1 MLLLLYTHIIIM
13 KPIAILSW
21 ALLLTCGVNA
31 MIAPIAQGCGNG
43 IYCAPRQTCM
53 SNATG
58 AGLVYAC
65 SPLYRA
71 VRCMDARFS
80 CPMSYTCAEN
90 SRCVSGLNAEDGLND
105 VAAEDGLNAVLNLD
119 AFQVAELRDFGVGI
133 LPTSLSICGPITRNF
148 RLPNFC
154 TCTDARL
161 GGELGCTVGLQNYI
175 SIGATAWFR
184 PCDSPANFGYRAWAS
199 LLGSS
204 RSIGNTWSA
213 SFSLTR
219 PIPGASF
226 EIGRSNAG
234 ARVELTGE
242 VSRFILSTRVAIGVC
257 AKLGVGPLSVEM
269 CNPTVLPWLPVTILN
284 GPRFDFS
291 RFC

>member
-1 MLLLLYTHIIIM
+1 M
-13 KPIAILSW
+13 KPITILSC
-21 ALLLTCGVNA
+21 ALLLTCCGVNA
-31 MIAPIAQGCGNG
+31 IPTLVITDCGNG
-43 IYCAPRQTCM
+43 IYCAPHQTCM

-58 AGLVYAC
+58 AGIVYAC
-65 SPLYRA
+65 SPLSRA

-80 CPMSYTCAEN
+80 CPSSYTCVDN
-90 SRCVSGLNAEDGLND
+90 SRCVSVNADTEVNAE
-105 VAAEDGLNAVLNLD
+105 VNAVLNLD
-119 AFQVAELRDFGVGI
+119 AFQVAESRDFGVGI

-154 TCTDARL
+154 TCRD
-161 GGELGCTVGLQNYI
+161 GGGSELSCVIGLQTYI
-175 SIGATAWFR
+175 TIGASMWFR
-184 PCDSPANFGYRAWAS
+184 PCATPANFGYRAWVS
-199 LLGSS
+199 LLGAS
-204 RSIGNTWSA
+204 RSIGETWSA

-257 AKLGVGPLSVEM
+257 AALGVGPFTLQM
-269 CNPTVLPWLPVTILN
+269 CNPTMLPWLPVTILN

>member
-1 MLLLLYTHIIIM
+1 M
-13 KPIAILSW
+13 KPISILSCV
-21 ALLLTCGVNA
+21 LLLTFGGIGGVNA
-31 MIAPIAQGCGNG
+31 IITPIAQDCGNG
-43 IYCAPRQTCM
+43 ISCAPRQTCM

-80 CPMSYTCAEN
+80 CPMSYTCVEN
-90 SRCVSGLNAEDGLND
+90 SRCVAA
-105 VAAEDGLNAVLNLD
+105 AAEDSINAVLNLD
-119 AFQVAELRDFGVGI
+119 AFRVAELRDFGLGV

-161 GGELGCTVGLQNYI
+161 GGELGCMVGLQNYI

-199 LLGSS
+199 LLGAS

-242 VSRFILSTRVAIGVC
+242 ISRFVLSTRVAIGVC
-257 AKLGVGPLSVEM
+257 ATLGVGPFSLQM

>member
-1 MLLLLYTHIIIM
+1 M
-13 KPIAILSW
+13 KILHRFLSY
-21 ALLLTCGVNA
+21 ALLLACGGGIGGIGSACA
-31 MIAPIAQGCGNG
+31 MTAPIITQDCGNG
-43 IYCAPRQTCM
+43 ISCAPRQTCM

-80 CPMSYTCAEN
+80 CPMSYTCVEN
-90 SRCVSGLNAEDGLND
+90 SRCVSSDFNAEEAGIN
-105 VAAEDGLNAVLNLD
+105 AEEAGINAVLNLD
-119 AFQVAELRDFGVGI
+119 AFHVAEYRDFGAGVR
-133 LPTSLSICGPITRNF
+133 PTSLSICGPITSLF

-154 TCTDARL
+154 TCADAKL
-161 GGELGCTVGLQNYI
+161 GGELGCTVGLQTYI

-184 PCDSPANFGYRAWAS
+184 PCDSPANFGYKAWAS
-199 LLGSS
+199 LLGTSK
-204 RSIGNTWSA
+204 SIGNTWST

-226 EIGRSNAG
+226 EIGRSNVG
-234 ARVELTGE
+234 ARVELTGD

-257 AKLGVGPLSVEM
+257 AILAAGPFTLQL
-269 CNPTVLPWLPVTILN
+269 CNPTALPWLPVTILN
-284 GPRFDFS
+284 GPRVDFS

>member
-1 MLLLLYTHIIIM
+1 M
-13 KPIAILSW
+13 KPIAILSC
-21 ALLLTCGVNA
+21 ALLLTCGGIGGVNA
-31 MIAPIAQGCGNG
+31 IPTIAPSLVITDCGNG
-43 IYCAPRQTCM
+43 IYCAPHQTCM

-58 AGLVYAC
+58 AGIVYAC

-80 CPMSYTCAEN
+80 CPSSYTCADN
-90 SRCVSGLNAEDGLND
+90 SRCVSANAE
-105 VAAEDGLNAVLNLD
+105 VNAVLNLD
-119 AFQVAELRDFGVGI
+119 AFQVAESRDFGVGI
-133 LPTSLSICGPITRNF
+133 LSTSLSICGPITRNF

-154 TCTDARL
+154 TCRD
-161 GGELGCTVGLQNYI
+161 GGGSELACVIGLQTYI
-175 SIGATAWFR
+175 TLGASMWFR
-184 PCDSPANFGYRAWAS
+184 PCATPANFGYRAWAS
-199 LLGSS
+199 LLGTS
-204 RSIGNTWSA
+204 RSIGDTWSA

-242 VSRFILSTRVAIGVC
+242 VNRFILSTRVAIGVC
-257 AKLGVGPLSVEM
+257 ATLGVGPFSLQM

>member
-1 MLLLLYTHIIIM
+1 MNI
-13 KPIAILSW
+13 KNGFLSC
-21 ALLLTCGVNA
+21 ALLLIFGGGIGGVNA
-31 MIAPIAQGCGNG
+31 MIAPIAQDCGNG

-80 CPMSYTCAEN
+80 CPMSYKCAEN
-90 SRCVSGLNAEDGLND
+90 SRCVSGDAEVKAKPEPD
-105 VAAEDGLNAVLNLD
+105 AEDGLNAVLNLD
-119 AFQVAELRDFGVGI
+119 AFHVAELRDFGVGI

-154 TCTDARL
+154 TCADARL

-175 SIGATAWFR
+175 SIGATAWVR

-199 LLGSS
+199 LLGTS

-213 SFSLTR
+213 SFTLTR

-257 AKLGVGPLSVEM
+257 AKLGVGPFSLQM

>member
-1 MLLLLYTHIIIM
+1 M

-21 ALLLTCGVNA
+21 ALLLTFGVNA
-31 MIAPIAQGCGNG
+31 MIAPIAQDCGNG

-90 SRCVSGLNAEDGLND
+90 SRCVSGDAEVKAKPEPD
-105 VAAEDGLNAVLNLD
+105 AEDGLNAVLNLD
-119 AFQVAELRDFGVGI
+119 AFHVAELRDFGTG
-133 LPTSLSICGPITRNF
+133 LKPTSLSICGPITRNF

-154 TCTDARL
+154 TCADARL

-175 SIGATAWFR
+175 SIGATAWVR

-199 LLGSS
+199 LLGTS

-213 SFSLTR
+213 SFTLTR

>member
-1 MLLLLYTHIIIM
+1 M
-13 KPIAILSW
+13 KITSGFLSC
-21 ALLLTCGVNA
+21 ALLLTFGNVNA
-31 MIAPIAQGCGNG
+31 MIAPMITEDCGNG

-53 SNATG
+53 SNTTG

-65 SPLYRA
+65 SPLSRA

-80 CPMSYTCAEN
+80 CPTSYTCAEN
-90 SRCVSGLNAEDGLND
+90 SRCVFGVND
-105 VAAEDGLNAVLNLD
+105 TSAVLNLD
-119 AFQVAELRDFGVGI
+119 AFRVAEYRDFGSGVK
-133 LPTSLSICGPITRNF
+133 PTSLSICDPITRLF

-154 TCTDARL
+154 TCADAKV
-161 GGELGCTVGLQNYI
+161 GGELGCTVGLQTYI
-175 SIGATAWFR
+175 SVGASAWFR
-184 PCDSPANFGYRAWAS
+184 PCDTPANFGYKAWATLVGIS
-199 LLGSS
+199 K
-204 RSIGNTWSA
+204 SIGNTWTT

-242 VSRFILSTRVAIGVC
+242 ISRFILSTQLAIGVC
-257 AKLGVGPLSVEM
+257 GTLAVGPFTLQM
-269 CNPTVLPWLPVTILN
+269 CNPSAISWLPVTILN
-284 GPRFDFS
+284 GPRVDFS

>member
-1 MLLLLYTHIIIM
+1 M
-13 KPIAILSW
+13 KPITILSC
-21 ALLLTCGVNA
+21 ALLLTCCGVNA
-31 MIAPIAQGCGNG
+31 IPTIVITDCGNG
-43 IYCAPRQTCM
+43 IYCAPHQTCM

-58 AGLVYAC
+58 AGIVYAC
-65 SPLYRA
+65 SPLSRA

-80 CPMSYTCAEN
+80 CPSSYTCVDN
-90 SRCVSGLNAEDGLND
+90 SRCVSVNADTEVNAE
-105 VAAEDGLNAVLNLD
+105 VNAVPNLD
-119 AFQVAELRDFGVGI
+119 AFQVAESRDFGVGI

-154 TCTDARL
+154 TCRD
-161 GGELGCTVGLQNYI
+161 GGGSELSCVIGLQTYI
-175 SIGATAWFR
+175 TIGASMWFR
-184 PCDSPANFGYRAWAS
+184 PCATPANFGYRAWVS
-199 LLGSS
+199 LLGAS
-204 RSIGNTWSA
+204 RSIGETWSA

-257 AKLGVGPLSVEM
+257 AALGVGPFTLQM
-269 CNPTVLPWLPVTILN
+269 CNPTMLPWLPVTILN

>member
-1 MLLLLYTHIIIM
+1 M
-13 KPIAILSW
+13 KPITILSC
-21 ALLLTCGVNA
+21 ALLLTCGGIGGVNA
-31 MIAPIAQGCGNG
+31 IPTIAPSLVITDCGNG
-43 IYCAPRQTCM
+43 IYCAPHQTCM

-58 AGLVYAC
+58 AGIVYAC

-80 CPMSYTCAEN
+80 CPSSYTCADN
-90 SRCVSGLNAEDGLND
+90 SRCVSANAE
-105 VAAEDGLNAVLNLD
+105 VNAVLNLD
-119 AFQVAELRDFGVGI
+119 AFQVAESRDFGVGI

-154 TCTDARL
+154 MCRD
-161 GGELGCTVGLQNYI
+161 GGGSELACVIGLQTYI
-175 SIGATAWFR
+175 TLGASMWFR
-184 PCDSPANFGYRAWAS
+184 PCATPANFGYRAWAS
-199 LLGSS
+199 LLGTS
-204 RSIGNTWSA
+204 RSIGDTWSA

-242 VSRFILSTRVAIGVC
+242 VNRFILSTRVAIGVC
-257 AKLGVGPLSVEM
+257 ATLGVGPFSLQM

>member
-1 MLLLLYTHIIIM
+1 M
-13 KPIAILSW
+13 KPITILSC
-21 ALLLTCGVNA
+21 ALLLTCGGIGGVNA
-31 MIAPIAQGCGNG
+31 IPTIAPSLVITDCGNG
-43 IYCAPRQTCM
+43 IYCAPHQTCM

-58 AGLVYAC
+58 AGIVYAC

-80 CPMSYTCAEN
+80 CPSSYTCADN
-90 SRCVSGLNAEDGLND
+90 SRCVSANAEAGI
-105 VAAEDGLNAVLNLD
+105 NAVPNLD
-119 AFQVAELRDFGVGI
+119 AFQVAESRDFGVGI

-154 TCTDARL
+154 TCRD
-161 GGELGCTVGLQNYI
+161 GGGSELACVIGLQTYI
-175 SIGATAWFR
+175 TIGASMWFR
-184 PCDSPANFGYRAWAS
+184 PCATPANFGYRAWAS
-199 LLGSS
+199 LLGAS
-204 RSIGNTWSA
+204 RSIGETWSA

-242 VSRFILSTRVAIGVC
+242 VNRFILSTRVAIGVC
-257 AKLGVGPLSVEM
+257 AALGVGPFSLQM
-269 CNPTVLPWLPVTILN
+269 CNPTVFPWLPVTILN

>member
-1 MLLLLYTHIIIM
+1 M
-13 KPIAILSW
+13 KPIAILSC
-21 ALLLTCGVNA
+21 ALLLTCGCDINA
-31 MIAPIAQGCGNG
+31 MTAPIITQDCGNG
-43 IYCAPRQTCM
+43 ISCAPRQTCM

-80 CPMSYTCAEN
+80 CPTSYTCAEN
-90 SRCVSGLNAEDGLND
+90 SRCVSAEVNAEE
-105 VAAEDGLNAVLNLD
+105 AGLNAVLNLD
-119 AFQVAELRDFGVGI
+119 AFHVAEYRDFGAG
-133 LPTSLSICGPITRNF
+133 LKPTSLSICGPITSLF

-154 TCTDARL
+154 TCADAKL

-184 PCDSPANFGYRAWAS
+184 PCDSPANFGYKAWAS
-199 LLGSS
+199 ILGTS
-204 RSIGNTWSA
+204 RSIGNTWST

-226 EIGRSNAG
+226 EIGRSNVG
-234 ARVELTGE
+234 ARVELTGD
-242 VSRFILSTRVAIGVC
+242 VSRSILSTRVAIGVC
-257 AKLGVGPLSVEM
+257 ATLAAGPFTLQL
-269 CNPTVLPWLPVTILN
+269 CNPTALPWLPVTILN
-284 GPRFDFS
+284 GPRVDFS

>member
-1 MLLLLYTHIIIM
+1 M
-13 KPIAILSW
+13 KPIAILSC
-21 ALLLTCGVNA
+21 ALMFLCVNA
-31 MIAPIAQGCGNG
+31 IPNIAPSLVVKDCGNG
-43 IYCAPRQTCM
+43 IYCAPTQTCM

-58 AGLVYAC
+58 AGIIYAC
-65 SPLYRA
+65 SPLSRA

-80 CPMSYTCAEN
+80 CPSSYTCADN
-90 SRCVSGLNAEDGLND
+90 SQCVSNIVDAKARPVIDSVVNI
-105 VAAEDGLNAVLNLD
+105 D
-119 AFQVAELRDFGVGI
+119 AFRVAESRDFGLGI
-133 LPTSLSICGPITRNF
+133 RPTSLSICGPITRNF

-154 TCTDARL
+154 TCRD
-161 GGELGCTVGLQNYI
+161 GGGSELACVIGLQTYI
-175 SIGATAWFR
+175 TIGASMWFR
-184 PCDSPANFGYRAWAS
+184 PCATPANFGYRAWAS
-199 LLGSS
+199 LFGISK
-204 RSIGNTWSA
+204 SIGDTWSA

-242 VSRFILSTRVAIGVC
+242 VSRFILSTQVAIGVC
-257 AKLGVGPLSVEM
+257 ATLGAGPFTLQM
-269 CNPTVLPWLPVTILN
+269 CNPTMLPWLPVTILN

>member
-1 MLLLLYTHIIIM
+1 M

-21 ALLLTCGVNA
+21 ALLLTFGGVNA
-31 MIAPIAQGCGNG
+31 MIAPIAQDCGNG

-80 CPMSYTCAEN
+80 CPMSYTCVEN
-90 SRCVSGLNAEDGLND
+90 SRCVSGDAEVKAKPEPDAADD
-105 VAAEDGLNAVLNLD
+105 VAAVLNLD
-119 AFQVAELRDFGVGI
+119 AFHVAELRDFGTG
-133 LPTSLSICGPITRNF
+133 LKPTSLSICGPITRNF

-154 TCTDARL
+154 TCADARL

-175 SIGATAWFR
+175 SIGATAWVR

-199 LLGSS
+199 LLGTS

-213 SFSLTR
+213 SFTLTR

>member
-1 MLLLLYTHIIIM
+1 M
-13 KPIAILSW
+13 KPITILSC
-21 ALLLTCGVNA
+21 ALLLTCGGIGGVNA
-31 MIAPIAQGCGNG
+31 IPTIAPSLVITDCGNG
-43 IYCAPRQTCM
+43 IYCAPHQTCM

-58 AGLVYAC
+58 AGIVYAC

-80 CPMSYTCAEN
+80 CPSSYTCADN
-90 SRCVSGLNAEDGLND
+90 SRCVSANAE
-105 VAAEDGLNAVLNLD
+105 VNAVLNLD
-119 AFQVAELRDFGVGI
+119 AFQVAESRDFGVGI

-154 TCTDARL
+154 TCRD
-161 GGELGCTVGLQNYI
+161 GGGSELACVIGLQTYI
-175 SIGATAWFR
+175 TLGASMWFR
-184 PCDSPANFGYRAWAS
+184 PCATPANFGYRAWAS
-199 LLGSS
+199 LLGTS
-204 RSIGNTWSA
+204 RSIGDTWSA

-242 VSRFILSTRVAIGVC
+242 VNRFILSTRVAIGVC
-257 AKLGVGPLSVEM
+257 ATLGVGPFSLQM

>member
-1 MLLLLYTHIIIM
+1 M
-13 KPIAILSW
+13 KPITILSC
-21 ALLLTCGVNA
+21 ALLLTCCGVNA
-31 MIAPIAQGCGNG
+31 IPTLVITDCGNG
-43 IYCAPRQTCM
+43 IYCAPHQTCM

-58 AGLVYAC
+58 AGIVYAC
-65 SPLYRA
+65 SPLSRA

-80 CPMSYTCAEN
+80 CPSSYTCADN
-90 SRCVSGLNAEDGLND
+90 SRCVSVNADAEVNAEVN
-105 VAAEDGLNAVLNLD
+105 AEADAVLNLD
-119 AFQVAELRDFGVGI
+119 AFQVAESRDFGVGI

-154 TCTDARL
+154 TCRD
-161 GGELGCTVGLQNYI
+161 GGGSELSCVIGLQTYI
-175 SIGATAWFR
+175 TIGASMWFR
-184 PCDSPANFGYRAWAS
+184 PCATPANFGYRAWVS
-199 LLGSS
+199 LLGAS
-204 RSIGNTWSA
+204 RSIGETWSA

-257 AKLGVGPLSVEM
+257 AALGVGPFTLQM
-269 CNPTVLPWLPVTILN
+269 CNPTMLPWLPVTILN

>member
-1 MLLLLYTHIIIM
+1 MTITPLF
-13 KPIAILSW
+13 LSC
-21 ALLLTCGVNA
+21 ALLLTFGGGIGGVNA
-31 MIAPIAQGCGNG
+31 MIAPIAQDCGNG

-80 CPMSYTCAEN
+80 CPISYTCAEN
-90 SRCVSGLNAEDGLND
+90 SRCVSGDADD
-105 VAAEDGLNAVLNLD
+105 VAAVLNLD
-119 AFQVAELRDFGVGI
+119 AFHVAELRDFGTG
-133 LPTSLSICGPITRNF
+133 LKPTSLSICGPITRNF

-154 TCTDARL
+154 TCADARL

-175 SIGATAWFR
+175 SIGAIAWVR

-199 LLGSS
+199 LLGTS

-213 SFSLTR
+213 SFTLTR

>member
-1 MLLLLYTHIIIM
+1 M
-13 KPIAILSW
+13 KSITILSC
-21 ALLLTCGVNA
+21 ALLLTCCGVNA
-31 MIAPIAQGCGNG
+31 IPSLVITDCGNG
-43 IYCAPRQTCM
+43 IYCAPHQTCM

-58 AGLVYAC
+58 AGIVYAC
-65 SPLYRA
+65 SPLSRA

-80 CPMSYTCAEN
+80 CPSSYTCADN
-90 SRCVSGLNAEDGLND
+90 SRCVSDNADTEANAEVN
-105 VAAEDGLNAVLNLD
+105 AEAGIINAESGIINAVLNLD
-119 AFQVAELRDFGVGI
+119 AFQVAESRDFGVGI

-154 TCTDARL
+154 TCRD
-161 GGELGCTVGLQNYI
+161 GGGSELSCVIGLQTYI
-175 SIGATAWFR
+175 TIGASMWFR
-184 PCDSPANFGYRAWAS
+184 PCATPANFGYRAWVS
-199 LLGSS
+199 LLGAS
-204 RSIGNTWSA
+204 RSIGETWSA

-242 VSRFILSTRVAIGVC
+242 VSRFILSTRVSIGVC
-257 AKLGVGPLSVEM
+257 ATLGVGPFTLQM
-269 CNPTVLPWLPVTILN
+269 CNPTMLPWLPVTILN